1 MSLPPAPDHTA
12 TGPVIAR
19 TPADYDT
26 FRIKAADNNYM
37 ALIADPLRDKV
48 PFTAF
53 VEVFEPGGS
62 TPLHHHGIAHELFF
76 VLRGEG
82 ASVCDG
88 ERIPMKAGDSFLV
101 RPGNDHV
108 VENTGTEKLYCLTV
122 MVPNEGFAE
131 LCRNGLKMQLAAED
145 LAVITG
151 R

>member
-1 MSLPPAPDHTA
+1 MTAAAEPAA
-12 TGPVIAR
+12 GPVIAR

-26 FRIKAADNNYM
+26 FRIKAEDNNYM

-53 VEVFEPGGS
+53 VEVFEPGGA
-62 TPLHHHGIAHELFF
+62 TPLHHHSAAHEMFF
-76 VLRGEG
+76 VLKGEG
-82 ASVCDG
+82 ASICDG

-131 LCRNGLKMQLAAED
+131 LCRSGLKMPMPADD
-145 LAVITG
+145 LDVITG